1 MAGGERSAP
10 AILAPAR
17 DPDPRV
23 DSVVTLS
30 EFEAIARERMH
41 PGAYEFVA
49 GGAWAEES
57 LADNVA
63 SWRRFRL
70 LPRVLVDDALA
81 VPRTTI
87 LGHESAM
94 PVAITPMAAMG
105 LAHPEAEVAVAR
117 AAAAAGIPLILSTVA
132 SRSIEDVAAAAP
144 DAARFFQLYT
154 QRAPGHGRDLV
165 ERAVGAGYRAIVL
178 TVDLPVLGYRVR
190 DLRNA
195 WALDVPLGNLSEP
208 PDYSAAGAG
217 PDAEQ
222 DPEALGAAIRGWE
235 IVEEVRSWSDLPLV
249 VKGILT
255 PADALEAVSR
265 GVDGIGVS
273 NHGARQLD
281 RVPAPIDVLEEI
293 AVAVAGRAELW
304 VDGGV
309 RSGLDV
315 PIGLALGARAV
326 LVGRPIYW
334 ALAAGGQAGV
344 EKALAIL
351 QEEVT
356 LALTLLGAPTPDRVA
371 RTHVVRAEPVASGQ
385 DRSYPLGR

>member
-1 MAGGERSAP
+1 
-10 AILAPAR
+10 
-17 DPDPRV
+17 
-23 DSVVTLS
+23 
-30 EFEAIARERMH
+30 MH

-49 GGAWAEES
+49 GGAWSEES

-63 SWRRFRL
+63 SWKRFRL
-70 LPRVLVDDALA
+70 MPRVLVDEALA
-81 VPRTTI
+81 EPATTI
-87 LGHESAM
+87 LGQSSTM

-105 LAHPEAEVAVAR
+105 LADPAGEAAVAR
-117 AAAAAGIPLILSTVA
+117 AAAEAGIPIILSTVS

-144 DAARFFQLYT
+144 DGVRFFQLYT
-154 QRAPGHGRDLV
+154 QPAPGRGRDLV

-178 TVDLPVLGYRVR
+178 TVDLPVLGYRAR
-190 DLRNA
+190 DLRNE
-195 WALDVPLGNLSEP
+195 WKLDVPLGNLSEP
-208 PDYSAAGAG
+208 PDYSAAPKAG
-217 PDAEQ
+217 PDASQ
-222 DPEALGAAIRGWE
+222 DPEAIAAGASWATGWD
-235 IVEEVRSWSDLPLV
+235 IVTEVRGWSDLPLV

-255 PADALEAVSR
+255 PADALEAVGR

-281 RVPAPIDVLEEI
+281 RVPAPIDVLEGI
-293 AVAVAGRAELW
+293 TVAVGGRAEVW

-315 PIGLALGARAV
+315 PIALALGARAV

-351 QEEVT
+351 REEVT
-356 LALTLLGAPTPDRVA
+356 LAMTLLGAPTPQRVE
-371 RTHVVRAEPVASGQ
+371 RAHITRADATREDVPATSGP
-385 DRSYPLGR
+385 DRSYPLDP